1 MDSSLINISNKSVAY
16 YGAIVTVAA
25 VFGYSLVVMMY
36 VLIRSSFTIYNI
48 MPSGE
53 RSNILL
59 INGFSIAYSV
69 AIFSVLMA
77 LLSSVVGAIV
87 SIILKKSLVYF
98 NPQFNYRKAVIVSA
112 TGALVI
118 LIIIYALLFTLLKA
132 WMTLNYIET
141 FSFWFLFP
149 AVIFLIACIIGGRQ
163 LNRILLNN
171 LKI

>member
-1 MDSSLINISNKSVAY
+1 MDNSLINMSNKSVAY
-16 YGAIVTVAA
+16 NGAIVTVAA
-25 VFGYSLVVMMY
+25 VFGYSLVIMMY
-36 VLIRSSFTIYNI
+36 VLMRSSFTIYNI

-77 LLSSVVGAIV
+77 LLSSVFGAV
-87 SIILKKSLVYF
+87 ASVILKKSLVYF
-98 NPQFNYRKAVIVSA
+98 NPQFNYKKAVTVSA
-112 TGALVI
+112 TVALAI
-118 LIIIYALLFTLLKA
+118 LIIIYTFLYALLKG

-149 AVIFLIACIIGGRQ
+149 AVIFFIACIIGGRQ

-171 LKI
+171 LKL